1 PLVLN
6 TARIFLLVSLAY
18 HSLMMLRKGVKSLS
32 GVVRIHSIIDGD
44 KPHAQFREA
53 DLRIK
58 PDFQIVAPEA
68 GHIFLCQVGTKKF
81 LRFYKP
87 FIGGRP
93 PMNGL

>member
-1 PLVLN
+1 MERRLPLMPLVLN

-32 GVVRIHSIIDGD
+32 KGVVRIHSIIDGD

-58 PDFQIVAPEA
+58 PDFQIVAPERDISLTITILTSPA
-68 GHIFLCQVGTKKF
+68 SISAS
-81 LRFYKP
+81 
-87 FIGGRP
+87 IS
-93 PMNGL
+93 